1 MDYATL
7 GRTGIRVSRLCLGTM
22 TWGKQNSRAEA
33 HAQIDMAL
41 DAGVNFLDTAEA
53 YAIPPAPETYG
64 TTETIIGEW
73 FAADPSRRGR
83 VVLASKIS
91 GGGQSWIRG
100 GSVPS
105 AATIREA
112 LDGSLRRL
120 RTDYIDLYQIH
131 WPARGH
137 FHFDTTWRFRAETQ
151 DRSRAMA
158 QMHEG
163 LDTLD
168 ALVGE
173 GKIRAVGLSNESA
186 WGIAQF
192 LRLSEI
198 HSLVRIATTQNEYSL
213 LRRHFDLDLA
223 ELSHHEDVGL
233 LAYSPLGAGV
243 ITGKYLDGHMP
254 EGSRGAVS
262 GGLWRANQY
271 SEPAVRAYLD
281 LARRHGLDVAQ
292 MAIAFTLT
300 RPFVTATI
308 IGATTT
314 DQLRTNLGA
323 ADLTLSPDVLA
334 DIEATYRWH
343 PRPL

>member
-7 GRTGIRVSRLCLGTM
+7 GRTDIRVSRICLGTM
-22 TWGKQNSRAEA
+22 TWGNQNDSAQA
-33 HAQIDMAL
+33 HAQIDMARES
-41 DAGVNFLDTAEA
+41 GVNFLDTAEG
-53 YAIPPAPETYG
+53 YAIPPSAETYG
-64 TTETIIGEW
+64 RTETIIGEW
-73 FAADPSRRGR
+73 LSTDAGRRGSI
-83 VVLASKIS
+83 VLASKIS
-91 GGGQSWIRG
+91 GGGQPWVRN

-105 AATIREA
+105 AASIRAA
-112 LDGSLRRL
+112 LEGSLRRL
-120 RTDYIDLYQIH
+120 RTDYLDLYQIH

-151 DRSRAMA
+151 DRSRTGA
-158 QMHEG
+158 QMLEA
-163 LDTLD
+163 LETLD
-168 ALVGE
+168 ALVRE
-173 GKIRAVGLSNESA
+173 GKIRAIGLSNESA

-198 HSLVRIATTQNEYSL
+198 HALARIATTQNEYSL

-243 ITGKYLDGHMP
+243 ITGKYLDGAMP
-254 EGSRGAVS
+254 AGSRGAVS
-262 GGLWRANQY
+262 GGVWRANQY
-271 SEPAVRAYLD
+271 SEPAVRAYLG